1 MPLAAARR
9 LTPLALALAL
19 ALLLAPTA
27 CKREP
32 SPQPG
37 APQAT
42 ATERSQDPAAHRIE
56 DDVRALADDR
66 MQGRETGTPGH
77 ELAADHVARRF
88 AEAGLA
94 PAGDDGGWFQRVP
107 LLRARIDPEGARME
121 VRLGGATRALA
132 FEDEFVPLASFDLAE
147 AAIDDAPAVFVGQAV
162 HAPGLGHDDFAGLDL
177 RGKVAVF
184 FGGAPERF
192 EPTRRAFHGSLQ
204 EKLRGVAERG
214 AIGAVIAG
222 TAADEVRTPWAA
234 GAGNWQR
241 PSMRLRNGDGR
252 AIDAWP
258 GLKVVARVSAA
269 SADAL
274 FAGGERSAGQLA
286 AAAFAG
292 SVRGFDLP
300 VRISLAARTQVEP
313 LDSRNVVGVLPGGDP
328 ALAGEY
334 VVHTAHLD
342 HVGIG
347 AEVDGDAIH
356 NGALDNALG
365 VAIMTEAARTLI
377 AGEAPPRRPQLFV
390 ALTGEEQGLL
400 GSQWFASRPGLPG
413 ARLVANINIDMPVL
427 TAPTRDIVA
436 IGMEHSSLQ
445 PVVEAAA
452 RDIGVRVSKDPFP
465 EEAVFVRS
473 DQFSFVR
480 QGIPAIYL
488 DGGVEAVDAE
498 RDPRVAATWFMRN
511 CYHRPCDQADL
522 PINYDDAA
530 RLAGLSARIARGIA
544 DADERPAWNAGDFF
558 GERFGD

>member
-56 DDVRALADDR
+56 DDVHALADDR

-258 GLKVVARVSAA
+258 GLKVVVPSTP
-269 SADAL
+269 ADAKGL
-274 FAGGERSAGQLA
+274 LLA
-286 AAAFAG
+286 AIEDPDPVLFLEPKAIYRNVKGEVADG
-292 SVRGFDLP
+292 YYTTPLSELRRVREG
-300 VRISLAARTQVEP
+300 TQVT
-313 LDSRNVVGVLPGGDP
+313 VFC
-328 ALAGEY
+328 Y
-334 VVHTAHLD
+334 
-342 HVGIG
+342 G
-347 AEVDGDAIH
+347 AMVP
-356 NGALDNALG
+356 
-365 VAIMTEAARTLI
+365 VAE
-377 AGEAPPRRPQLFV
+377 
-390 ALTGEEQGLL
+390 
-400 GSQWFASRPGLPG
+400 
-413 ARLVANINIDMPVL
+413 
-427 TAPTRDIVA
+427 
-436 IGMEHSSLQ
+436 
-445 PVVEAAA
+445 
-452 RDIGVRVSKDPFP
+452 K
-465 EEAVFVRS
+465 
-473 DQFSFVR
+473 
-480 QGIPAIYL
+480 
-488 DGGVEAVDAE
+488 
-498 RDPRVAATWFMRN
+498 
-511 CYHRPCDQADL
+511 
-522 PINYDDAA
+522 AA
-530 RLAGLSARIARGIA
+530 RLAQERRGIDVEIIDLRTLLPLDEVGVLDAAKRTGRIVILHEAPRFCGYGAELSALIAENVIEYL
-544 DADERPAWNAGDFF
+544 DAPIRRVTGFDTPFPNTLEHHYLPDERRVLDASEQVFDF
-558 GERFGD
+558 